1 MSFKHEN
8 WSSRSVFLL
17 AAIGAAVGLGNIW
30 RFPYMAGTNGGGAFV
45 IIYLAAVVLI
55 AIPVLIAETMIG
67 KNGQMS
73 PPVSMAKAA
82 ESSNASAK
90 WSIVGWLGVTSAFLI
105 LSFYSVI
112 GGWVFSYIP
121 AALMGLFENLNSTR
135 STELFNNLTSN
146 PIRVISW
153 HTFFMSISTLIVMR
167 GIKGGLELAVKF
179 MMPSLFIILIC
190 LCLFSLAQGDSLEGI
205 RFLFMPDFSK
215 ITPEVILAAI
225 GQAFFSIG
233 VGIGIMFTYGA
244 YLPKNISL
252 PNTCI
257 TIAFADTLV
266 AIIAGLVIFP
276 IVFSN
281 GLDPS
286 AGPSLVFITLPI
298 AFGQMSG
305 GELIGIAF
313 YLLLSFAA
321 LTSAISLLEVP
332 VSWLEEKPN
341 WTRKSAS
348 LLIGSLVWLT
358 GISSALSTNIL
369 SDVYLLSFISK
380 FQTYSILD
388 LTDYFTGQLLL
399 PLGGMFIAIFTGWYA
414 RDELLKIELN
424 KNRIFFICWRFS
436 IRYICPIAIFF
447 ILASA
452 WV

>member
-82 ESSNASAK
+82 ESSNASEK

-257 TIAFADTLV
+257 TIAFSDTLV
-266 AIIAGLVIFP
+266 AIISGLVIFP

-358 GISSALSTNIL
+358 GISSALSTNVL

-414 RDELLKIELN
+414 SDKLLKTELN
-424 KNRIFFICWRFS
+424 KNRIFFICWKFS

>member
-8 WSSRSVFLL
+8 WSSKSVFLL

-82 ESSNASAK
+82 ESSNASGK
-90 WSIVGWLGVTSAFLI
+90 WSIVGWLGVASAFLI

-135 STELFNNLTSN
+135 STDLFNNLTSN

-153 HTFFMSISTLIVMR
+153 HTFFMFISTLIVMR

-179 MMPSLFIILIC
+179 MMPSLFVILIC

-276 IVFSN
+276 IVFTS

-332 VSWLEEKPN
+332 VSWLEEKPR

-348 LLIGSLVWLT
+348 LLVSFLVWLT

-369 SDVYLLSFISK
+369 SDVYLLSFITK

-388 LTDYFTGQLLL
+388 LTDYLTGQLLL

-414 RDELLKIELN
+414 RDEILKTELN
-424 KNRIFFICWRFS
+424 KNSIFFTCWKFS

>member
-82 ESSNASAK
+82 ESSNASEK

-257 TIAFADTLV
+257 TIAFSDTLV
-266 AIIAGLVIFP
+266 AIISGLVIFP

-414 RDELLKIELN
+414 SDKLLKTELN
-424 KNRIFFICWRFS
+424 KNRIFFICWKFS

>member
-82 ESSNASAK
+82 ESSNASEK

>member
-8 WSSRSVFLL
+8 WSSKSVFLL

-82 ESSNASAK
+82 ESSNASEK

-135 STELFNNLTSN
+135 STDLFNNLTSN

-179 MMPSLFIILIC
+179 MMPSLFVILIC

-276 IVFSN
+276 IVFTS

-414 RDELLKIELN
+414 SDKLLKTELN
-424 KNRIFFICWRFS
+424 KNRIFFICWKFS

>member
-1 MSFKHEN
+1 MAFKHEN
-8 WSSRSVFLL
+8 WSSKSIFLL

-45 IIYLAAVVLI
+45 LIYLIAVVAI

-73 PPVSMAKAA
+73 PPVSMAKVA
-82 ESSNASAK
+82 ENSNTSRK
-90 WSIVGWLGVTSAFLI
+90 WSVVGWLGVASAFLI

-121 AALMGLFENLNSTR
+121 FSVMGMFENLDSSKSSELFENITG
-135 STELFNNLTSN
+135 N
-146 PIRVISW
+146 PTRVISW
-153 HTFFMSISTLIVMR
+153 HTFFILLSTLIVMR

-179 MMPSLFIILIC
+179 MMPSLFIILIF
-190 LCLFSLAQGDSLEGI
+190 LCLFSLSQADRLGGI
-205 RFLFMPDFSK
+205 SFLFMPNFSK

-252 PNTCI
+252 PSACI
-257 TIAFADTLV
+257 TIAFADTFV

-286 AGPSLVFITLPI
+286 AGPSLVFMTLPI
-298 AFGQMSG
+298 AFGQMTG
-305 GELIGIAF
+305 GEFIGVAF
-313 YLLLSFAA
+313 YLLLAFAA

-332 VSWLEEKPN
+332 VSWLEEIPG
-341 WTRKSAS
+341 WSRKSAS
-348 LLIGSLVWLT
+348 LLIGFLVWLT

-369 SDVYLLSFISK
+369 SDVYLLSFITK
-380 FQTYSILD
+380 FQTYSMLD

-399 PLGGMFIAIFTGWYA
+399 PLGGMMIAIFTGWYVK
-414 RDELLKIELN
+414 DEILEYELG
-424 KNRIFFICWRFS
+424 KNRIFFSCWRFS
-436 IRYICPIAIFF
+436 IRYICPIGIFF
-447 ILASA
+447 ILASS
-452 WV
+452 WI

>member
-82 ESSNASAK
+82 ESSNASEK

-414 RDELLKIELN
+414 SDKLLKTELN
-424 KNRIFFICWRFS
+424 KNRIFFICWKFS

>member
-8 WSSRSVFLL
+8 WSSKSVFLL

-82 ESSNASAK
+82 ESSNASEK

-135 STELFNNLTSN
+135 STDLFNNLTSN

-153 HTFFMSISTLIVMR
+153 HTFFMFISTLIVMR

-179 MMPSLFIILIC
+179 MMPSLFVILIC

-276 IVFSN
+276 IVFTS

-414 RDELLKIELN
+414 SDKLLKTELN
-424 KNRIFFICWRFS
+424 KNRIFFICWKFS